1 MSNHLRSVIFVLVSI
16 FSISLFAKQI
26 DRPLRV
32 GLYNNFP
39 KVYQTEN
46 GVAKGIFPEI
56 LEEISDRENWQ
67 LEYIFGTWDES
78 LQRLEN
84 GDIDIM
90 PDVAVSEA
98 REILFD
104 FHQKS
109 VLTSWGCIYTK
120 SRPEINS
127 VLDLQR
133 KTVAVMKGSILT
145 TGEDGIYNLVERYG
159 IECEFLETDDYNE
172 VFHLVRSGMADA
184 GVVNR
189 IFGSAFEEEYGLH
202 LNNFIFFPTALRF
215 AFPKKAAFN
224 SELIDKI
231 DSHLAA
237 WQDEMDSNY
246 YKILTN
252 YKLYPHKGMPDWIW
266 LLFIIL
272 IFLIIIFFVAFII
285 LKWQIKKQTRLL
297 QETNSKLLEEI
308 SEHQETLQLL
318 QESRELYRSFV
329 ENIPGL
335 VFMYDIDPQG
345 KRLPLIQAKR
355 NEEFLGDEIGKQISV
370 DINKFFEYVL
380 PEDMQ
385 KLQEISDQVE
395 EEEKVLDIEY
405 RVQLEPD
412 KIKWFRSIGRVT
424 IQPNGNRRW
433 QGVIL
438 DIDDRKKVERQL
450 ELHRKHLE
458 DLVEART
465 KDLQNRTEELE
476 IANLNLKEADRLK
489 SIFLASM
496 SHELRTPLNSII
508 GFTGI
513 LLMGMVGELKDEQ
526 RKQLEIVK
534 SSANHLL
541 DLINEILDIS
551 KIEAGKAEISL
562 DTFNIKELVEEVV
575 KLLKPKA
582 DEKELELSYHLDS
595 NIELHSD
602 RRRIKQ
608 ILINLAGNAV
618 KFTETGSVNI
628 EVQKI
633 EDSKMQITVQDT
645 GCGVKPE
652 DLKKL
657 FEPFQQIDA
666 CLTKKQEGTGL
677 GLHLTQKIL
686 NLLDGS
692 VKVES
697 EFGRGTT
704 FYVEIPLSVED
715 Q

>member
-1 MSNHLRSVIFVLVSI
+1 MNKSYKAFYFLLILFVYIQLSAQQSKNPI
-16 FSISLFAKQI
+16 K
-26 DRPLRV
+26 V

-39 KVYQTEN
+39 KVYQTEA
-46 GVAKGIFPEI
+46 GKAKGIFPEI
-56 LEEISDRENWQ
+56 LKEVAERENWQ
-67 LEYIFGTWDES
+67 LQYIFGTWDEC

-84 GDIDIM
+84 GEIDIM
-90 PDVAVSEA
+90 PDVAVSKA
-98 REILFD
+98 REQLYD
-104 FHQKS
+104 FHQKN

-127 VLDLQR
+127 VLDLQG
-133 KTVAVMKGSILT
+133 KTVAVMKSSILT
-145 TGEDGIYNLVERYG
+145 SGEDGIYNLVERYN
-159 IECEFLETDDYNE
+159 IECSFLEVDDYNQ
-172 VFHLVRSGMADA
+172 VFSLVQKGEADA

-189 IFGSAFEEEYGLH
+189 IFGSAFEEEYGLN
-202 LNNFIFFPTALRF
+202 LNNFIFFPTAIRY
-215 AFPKKAAFN
+215 AFPKNAALN

-237 WQDEMDSNY
+237 WQDEMDSSY

-252 YKLYPHKGMPDWIW
+252 YKLYPQKGMPDWF
-266 LLFIIL
+266 LPLIL
-272 IFLIIIFFVAFII
+272 ILISLIIIFFIAFII

-297 QETNSKLLEEI
+297 QKTNSKLMEEI
-308 SEHQETLQLL
+308 SEHQETLKLL
-318 QESRELYRSFV
+318 EESRELYRSFV
-329 ENIPGL
+329 ENIPGM
-335 VFMYDIDPQG
+335 VFMYEIDPQG

-355 NEEFLGDEIGKQISV
+355 NEEFLGVEIGKQISV
-370 DINKFFEYVL
+370 DINKFFDYVL

-395 EEEKVLDIEY
+395 EEDKVLDIEY

-412 KIKWFRSIGRVT
+412 KIKWFRSMGRVT

-465 KDLQNRTEELE
+465 KDLQIRTEELE

-513 LLMGMVGELKDEQ
+513 LLMGMVGDLTEEQ

-534 SSANHLL
+534 SSASHLL
-541 DLINEILDIS
+541 ELINEILDIS

-562 DTFNIKELVEEVV
+562 EKFQIREVAEEVV
-575 KLLKPKA
+575 QLLQNKA
-582 DEKELELSYHLDS
+582 VEKQLDLILKVDED
-595 NIELHSD
+595 IEVYSD

-618 KFTETGSVNI
+618 KFTEAGSVKI
-628 EVQKI
+628 QVQKI
-633 EDSKMQITVQDT
+633 EDSKMQISVQDT
-645 GCGVKPE
+645 GCGVKEE
-652 DLKKL
+652 DVKKL

-666 CLTKKQEGTGL
+666 SLTKKQEGTGL

-686 NLLDGS
+686 KLLEGS
-692 VKVES
+692 IKVES
-697 EFGRGTT
+697 EFGKGTT
-704 FYVEIPLSVED
+704 FFVELPICMED
-715 Q
+715 K